1 MVEETVFLGNVE
13 IWALDYSMEKEDQTR
28 QGVNDRLMED
38 QAIGEGAE
46 LATSGYH
53 DNDDCAVTK
62 QSQTDDD

>member
-1 MVEETVFLGNVE
+1 MQ
-13 IWALDYSMEKEDQTR
+13 KEDQTR
-28 QGVNDRLMED
+28 QGVNDRMMED

-46 LATSGYH
+46 LSTSGYH